1 MFIHIIFIHINH
13 TLIKFQ
19 TFCERIGP
27 YLYQLFKFQLN
38 DNYYICYNLYYFY
51 SLGNIH
57 HFHLFEIARFHSDI
71 EFAFLS
77 RFGKHFHCVVD
88 SHFDYFVNLLIYI
101 IFIFLLKFKY
111 ISNNNK
117 KILIIKTLL

>member
-13 TLIKFQ
+13 TQI
-19 TFCERIGP
+19 ERIGP
-27 YLYQLFKFQLN
+27 YLCQLFKFQLN

-71 EFAFLS
+71 EFTFLS
-77 RFGKHFHCVVD
+77 LFEKHFHCVVD
-88 SHFDYFVNLLIYI
+88 SHFDYFANLIIYI
-101 IFIFLLKFKY
+101 I
-111 ISNNNK
+111 
-117 KILIIKTLL
+117 ILIRKSLFEIIPLFH